1 MDVLV
6 LFASFVRNLE
16 EKLKGILFSVLRR
29 TFSSQ
34 PYCRILILILAIV
47 VAGCSSNRIAPQ
59 KDVNTGNSSVSG
71 GFYGG
76 DRPPSRVPVNLES
89 VPDAVPKALPLSKTG
104 NKPYK
109 ALGKSYRPLKSAKGY
124 RAKGVASWYGKKFH
138 GRRTSSGEPYDMFAM
153 TAAHTVLPLPSFVK
167 VTNLDNGKS
176 VVVKV
181 NDRGPFLHNRIID
194 LSYAAAERIG
204 ITRSGTGRVEVVAIP
219 VKPQTVAAVDTV
231 STRVVSGVAGLGESS
246 EPDSTA
252 RYALQLGV
260 FSLADNAIG
269 LRKWLRMKGYPVEPA
284 NDQAMIAMGPPFKVQ
299 SGPFRSMEEAEQ
311 AQQQLQRL
319 TRDKIILKPL

>member
-1 MDVLV
+1 MLYRFPKLV
-6 LFASFVRNLE
+6 LQLT
-16 EKLKGILFSVLRR
+16 LRW
-29 TFSSQ
+29 SQ
-34 PYCRILILILAIV
+34 WSAIIIVALAISL
-47 VAGCSSNRIAPQ
+47 AGCSSRSIAPQ
-59 KDVNTGNSSVSG
+59 KEANSANSGRSSAAG

-76 DRPPSRVPVNLES
+76 DRPPTRVPVNLDS
-89 VPDAVPKALPLSKTG
+89 VPDAIPQTLPLSKTG

-109 ALGKSYRPLKSAKGY
+109 ALGKSYRPLKTAKGY
-124 RAKGVASWYGKKFH
+124 RAKGTASWYGKKFH

-204 ITRSGTGRVEVVAIP
+204 ITRTGTGRVEVVALP
-219 VKPQTVAAVDTV
+219 VLRQSIAKTKTGPTQVI
-231 STRVVSGVAGLGESS
+231 SGVAGSS
-246 EPDSTA
+246 TSAASPGQI

-269 LRKWLRMKGYPVEPA
+269 LRKWLRLKGYPVEPA
-284 NDQAMIAMGPPFKVQ
+284 NDDTLIAMGPPFKVQ
-299 SGPFRSMEEAEQ
+299 SGPFRSIGEAES
-311 AQQQLQRL
+311 AQRQLQRL
-319 TRDKIILKPL
+319 TRDKVILKTL